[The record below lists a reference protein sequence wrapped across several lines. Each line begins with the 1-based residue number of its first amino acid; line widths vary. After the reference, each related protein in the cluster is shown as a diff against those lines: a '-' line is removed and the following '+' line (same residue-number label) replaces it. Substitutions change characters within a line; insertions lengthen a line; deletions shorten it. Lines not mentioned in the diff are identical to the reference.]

1 MNVNENFIIMSFQLY
16 GSDKYCLL
24 WKSEHSFCIYIHL
37 KSLLNNNG
45 LLFLSFFPTSLH
57 YISSKQ
63 SNLNI
68 MNSTGPRNMGYD
80 VLLTSHISMVI
91 VILSDA
97 LVAGTYVWLYW
108 QMFTYIRFRHKQCTW
123 DLSTFGG
130 PVAKDWDLI
139 PKLKSESIVSSPS
152 PFKPS
157 SSSSCQNQPNQS
169 HTTITIKQYTPIINK
184 VTHNHTF
191 EKFLKIQCIEMMY
204 KSK

>member
-24 WKSEHSFCIYIHL
+24 WKSEHSFCIFISKVY
-37 KSLLNNNG
+37 SFLLSNIYA
-45 LLFLSFFPTSLH
+45 LYLIKT
-57 YISSKQ
+57 Q

-108 QMFTYIRFRHKQCTW
+108 QMFTYISFRHKQCTW

-139 PKLKSESIVSSPS
+139 PRLKSESIVSSPS
-152 PFKPS
+152 PFKPA

-169 HTTITIKQYTPIINK
+169 HTTITIKQYTPIIK
-184 VTHNHTF
+184 
-191 EKFLKIQCIEMMY
+191 
-204 KSK
+204 

>member
-1 MNVNENFIIMSFQLY
+1 MKIRAFFL
-16 GSDKYCLL
+16 
-24 WKSEHSFCIYIHL
+24 HIHL
-37 KSLLNNNG
+37 KSLLNKNG
-45 LLFLSFFPTSLH
+45 LLFRSFLLSNIYALYLIKT
-57 YISSKQ
+57 Q

-68 MNSTGPRNMGYD
+68 MNSTGPRNIGYD
-80 VLLTSHISMVI
+80 ILLTSHISMVI

-139 PKLKSESIVSSPS
+139 PRLKSESIVSSPS
-152 PFKPS
+152 PFKPA

-169 HTTITIKQYTPIINK
+169 HTTYHHHQTIYTNHKQSNP
-184 VTHNHTF
+184 
-191 EKFLKIQCIEMMY
+191 
-204 KSK
+204 

>member
-1 MNVNENFIIMSFQLY
+1 MRILSSWVSSYTGLICTVCYENQSILSAYSSQKFTKQKWPSVSFLLSNIYALY
-16 GSDKYCLL
+16 LIK
-24 WKSEHSFCIYIHL
+24 
-37 KSLLNNNG
+37 
-45 LLFLSFFPTSLH
+45 T
-57 YISSKQ
+57 Q

-139 PKLKSESIVSSPS
+139 PRLKSESIVSSPS
-152 PFKPS
+152 PFKPA

-191 EKFLKIQCIEMMY
+191 EKFLKVQCIEMMY

>member
-1 MNVNENFIIMSFQLY
+1 MKIRAFFLHIYSSQKFTKQKWPFVSFLLSNIYALY
-16 GSDKYCLL
+16 LIK
-24 WKSEHSFCIYIHL
+24 
-37 KSLLNNNG
+37 
-45 LLFLSFFPTSLH
+45 T
-57 YISSKQ
+57 Q

-68 MNSTGPRNMGYD
+68 MNSTGPRNIGYD
-80 VLLTSHISMVI
+80 ILLTSHISMVI

-108 QMFTYIRFRHKQCTW
+108 QMFTYISFRHKQCTW

-139 PKLKSESIVSSPS
+139 PRLKSESIVSSPS
-152 PFKPS
+152 PFKHA

-191 EKFLKIQCIEMMY
+191 EKFLKVQCIEMMY

>member
-1 MNVNENFIIMSFQLY
+1 MKIRAFFL
-16 GSDKYCLL
+16 
-24 WKSEHSFCIYIHL
+24 HIHL
-37 KSLLNNNG
+37 KSLLNKNG
-45 LLFLSFFPTSLH
+45 LLFLSFFPTSMH

-68 MNSTGPRNMGYD
+68 MNSTGPRNIGYD
-80 VLLTSHISMVI
+80 ILLTSHISMVI

-108 QMFTYIRFRHKQCTW
+108 QMFTYISFRHKQCTW

-139 PKLKSESIVSSPS
+139 PRLKSESIVSSSPS

-169 HTTITIKQYTPIINK
+169 HTTYHHHQTIYTNHKQSNP
-184 VTHNHTF
+184 
-191 EKFLKIQCIEMMY
+191 
-204 KSK
+204 

>member
-1 MNVNENFIIMSFQLY
+1 
-16 GSDKYCLL
+16 
-24 WKSEHSFCIYIHL
+24 
-37 KSLLNNNG
+37 
-45 LLFLSFFPTSLH
+45 
-57 YISSKQ
+57 
-63 SNLNI
+63 

-139 PKLKSESIVSSPS
+139 PRLKSESIVSSPS
-152 PFKPS
+152 PFKPA

-184 VTHNHTF
+184 VTHNHIRYSVLKWCISQSKSAIHIF
-191 EKFLKIQCIEMMY
+191 FLYLITSQVSKQGLIYLSITKSTGIQNNKIPW
-204 KSK
+204 